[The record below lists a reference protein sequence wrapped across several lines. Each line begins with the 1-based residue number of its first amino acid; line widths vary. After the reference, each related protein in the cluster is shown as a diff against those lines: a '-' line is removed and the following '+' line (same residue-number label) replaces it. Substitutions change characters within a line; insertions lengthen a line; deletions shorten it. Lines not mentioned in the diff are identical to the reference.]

1 LTLSQSPGKSLRHW
15 FTFHQPKASWQEII
29 IDLLGSAAA
38 VGVLALITDVTH
50 MALLW
55 APFGGTLVLI
65 FAAQRSP
72 FAQPVNVL
80 GGHLLSAAV
89 SLVMIWLLP
98 HNTWTLM
105 LTVGVVI
112 AAMRLARV
120 THPPAGAN
128 PIVIFLAQ
136 PAWWVVLPALA
147 VGALAVLLL
156 GYLIHRMTRTEYPLK
171 K

>member
-1 LTLSQSPGKSLRHW
+1 MRRLFKL
-15 FTFHQPKASWQEII
+15 HQPKASWQEIV

-38 VGVLALITDVTH
+38 VGVLALITDVTK
-50 MALLW
+50 MPLLW

-72 FAQPVNVL
+72 YAQPINVL
-80 GGHLLSAAV
+80 GGHLLAASI
-89 SLVMIWLLP
+89 SLVMVWLLP

-112 AAMRLARV
+112 AAMRLARL

-128 PIVIFLAQ
+128 PLVIYLAQ
-136 PAWWVVLPALA
+136 PTWWVVLPALA
-147 VGALAVLLL
+147 IGSLAILLL
-156 GYLIHRMTRTEYPLK
+156 GFLIHRMTRTEYPIK
-171 K
+171 

>member
-1 LTLSQSPGKSLRHW
+1 MRRLLKL
-15 FTFHQPKASWQEII
+15 HQPKASWLEII
-29 IDLLGSAAA
+29 IDLVGSAAA
-38 VGVLALITDVTH
+38 VGVLALITDFTK
-50 MALLW
+50 MPLLW

-72 FAQPVNVL
+72 YAQPINVL
-80 GGHLLSAAV
+80 GGHLLSAGI
-89 SLVMIWLLP
+89 SLIMVWLLP

-112 AAMRLARV
+112 AAMRLTRL

-136 PAWWVVLPALA
+136 PLWYVVLPALA
-147 VGALAVLLL
+147 VGSLAILLL
-156 GYLIHRMTRTEYPLK
+156 GYLIHRMTRTEYPIK
-171 K
+171 

>member
-1 LTLSQSPGKSLRHW
+1 MRRLIKL
-15 FTFHQPKASWQEII
+15 HQPKASWLEILV
-29 IDLLGSAAA
+29 DLVGSAAA
-38 VGVLALITDVTH
+38 IGVLALITDVTK
-50 MALLW
+50 MPLLW

-72 FAQPVNVL
+72 FAQPINVL
-80 GGHLLSAAV
+80 GGHLLAAGI
-89 SLVMIWLLP
+89 SLVMEWLLP

-112 AAMRLARV
+112 AAMRLARL

-128 PIVIFLAQ
+128 PIIIYLAQ

-147 VGALAVLLL
+147 IGSLAILLL
-156 GYLIHRMTRTEYPLK
+156 GYLIHRITRTEYPIK
-171 K
+171 

>member
-1 LTLSQSPGKSLRHW
+1 MRHW
-15 FTFHQPKASWQEII
+15 FTFHQPKASWPESV

-38 VGVLALITDVTH
+38 VGVLALITDITH
-50 MALLW
+50 MPLLW

-72 FAQPVNVL
+72 YAQPMNVL
-80 GGHLLSAAV
+80 GGHLVSASV
-89 SLVMIWLLP
+89 SLVMVRLLP

-112 AAMRLARV
+112 AAMRLTRL

-136 PAWWVVLPALA
+136 PTWWVVLPALA
-147 VGALAVLLL
+147 AGALAILLL
-156 GYLIHRMTRTEYPLK
+156 GYLIHRMTRTEYPIK

>member
-1 LTLSQSPGKSLRHW
+1 VRRLIKL
-15 FTFHQPKASWQEII
+15 HQPKASWQEVI
-29 IDLLGSAAA
+29 IDLVGSAAA
-38 VGVLALITDVTH
+38 VGVLALITDVTQ
-50 MALLW
+50 MPLLW

-72 FAQPVNVL
+72 YAQPINVL
-80 GGHLLSAAV
+80 GGHLLAASI
-89 SLVMIWLLP
+89 SLVMVWLLP

-128 PIVIFLAQ
+128 PIVIFIAQ
-136 PAWWVVLPALA
+136 PTWWIVLPALA
-147 VGALAVLLL
+147 VGALAILLL
-156 GYLIHRMTRTEYPLK
+156 GYLIHRMTRTEYPLR
-171 K
+171 

>member
-1 LTLSQSPGKSLRHW
+1 MRRLIKL
-15 FTFHQPKASWQEII
+15 HQPKASWQEIV

-38 VGVLALITDVTH
+38 VGVLALITDVTK
-50 MALLW
+50 MPLLW

-72 FAQPVNVL
+72 YAQPINVL
-80 GGHLLSAAV
+80 GGHLLAASI
-89 SLVMIWLLP
+89 SLVMVWLLP

-112 AAMRLARV
+112 AAMRLARL

-128 PIVIFLAQ
+128 PIVIYLAQ
-136 PAWWVVLPALA
+136 PTWWVVLPALA
-147 VGALAVLLL
+147 IGSLAILLL
-156 GYLIHRMTRTEYPLK
+156 GFLIHRMTRTEYPIK
-171 K
+171 